1 MTAVLHNVPLSSPV
15 VTALH
20 AAGRRAAPRPV
31 STRDLLVELI
41 RTDTTGAWS
50 RITLRTGGPDRLA
63 RKPVVDPALGSS
75 AVWEQVAL
83 NDSCAAALEVAHRLA
98 AHYELMPV
106 PVGVVALGLVADESS
121 AAAQALNA
129 GPARAEILDL
139 LQSEVLGLTLS
150 GLDTL
155 LPLLV
160 AQTQRPAVGEPAFPQ
175 RNPAS
180 APAGSRPWEAV
191 RNAPGAGGSRRD
203 KRRQYFWIAVGLV
216 LFCAVGYGMVSEVV
230 RSSDPAPAVT
240 AESGPSAD
248 VVVGVAAP
256 NPEGLGAY
264 PEPGTI
270 LPGKQ
275 WPDGCRLIDDREL
288 RAILPEAGEIRR
300 YPREL
305 IIVGLGVPVDNRVPA
320 AGCDMYFELPTISA
334 DITVTIVGIAD
345 PVVITREYE
354 GDRSGAAERRETA
367 TDVGDSWGP
376 QACYTWRIPAQTTA
390 DDNLVCRHGRFHFE
404 VGVKVFTEYS
414 GGQEKTTE
422 VMQQVARTLVAK
434 MD

>member
-1 MTAVLHNVPLSSPV
+1 MTAVLRNVPLSSPV

-50 RITLRTGGPDRLA
+50 RITLRTGGPDRIA
-63 RKPVVDPALGSS
+63 RKPVADPALGSS
-75 AVWEQVAL
+75 AVWERVTL
-83 NDSCAAALEVAHRLA
+83 NDSCAIALEVAHGLA
-98 AHYELMPV
+98 ARYGLMPV

-121 AAAQALNA
+121 AAARALNA

-139 LQSEVLGLTLS
+139 LQSEVLGLTLG

-160 AQTQRPAVGEPAFPQ
+160 ARSQRAMVGKPAVPQQNSTPAT
-175 RNPAS
+175 
-180 APAGSRPWEAV
+180 APRPWVAV
-191 RNAPGAGGSRRD
+191 RNAAGAGGSLRD
-203 KRRQYFWIAVGLV
+203 KRRQHFWIAVGLV

-275 WPDGCRLIDDREL
+275 WPDGCRLIDDHEL